1 VIINKTSNHLS
12 PKESLNS
19 DGQHFHQYQQNKQSP
34 LTIYLLCYN
43 IVGKGS
49 QAPLAEHETDGM
61 DQQQDETFFRSEVS
75 ACFID
80 IGGTVDHHCLEV
92 IVCFIDIGGTVDHHC
107 LKFK

>member
-1 VIINKTSNHLS
+1 MVNSSTNINKTSNHLS

-61 DQQQDETFFRSEVS
+61 DQQQDESMKQTHDFGTISSKGTLNVLFKDKKL
-75 ACFID
+75 D
-80 IGGTVDHHCLEV
+80 IT
-92 IVCFIDIGGTVDHHC
+92 TM
-107 LKFK
+107 